1 MCNHNDLLR
10 KIEALQTEL
19 DKTLAEYR
27 EAEQQ
32 ERERRENF
40 AKSLLQVKGMTAKM
54 RERVYKAIDKG
65 LKGEEVAKF
74 ALGASSGWRFNNLV
88 ECLKLAGL

>member
-1 MCNHNDLLR
+1 MCTHEDLLQ

-19 DKTLAEYR
+19 NSALAECR
-27 EAEQQ
+27 EAERQ
-32 ERERRENF
+32 EREQKENF
-40 AKSLLQVKGMTAKM
+40 EASLLQVKGLTVKM

-65 LKGEEVAKF
+65 LKGEEVARF
-74 ALGASSGWRFNNLV
+74 ALGASSGWRFANLV